1 MGKSKITIGN
11 AGGYWGDDPHALERQ
26 VKHGRL
32 DYITIDF
39 LAEITMSIMQ
49 KQRAKDPNAGYAK
62 DFIPMLERVLPQLM
76 EQGTRLITNAGGI
89 NPKACALAIRNLAQK
104 MGLNPK
110 IAVVYGD
117 DILEQLPALKER
129 GAALDNMETGESLT
143 AYQDLIQ
150 AANIYFGAAPVAEA
164 LKLEP
169 DIIITGRVTDTGI
182 TLAPMIHELGWSLT
196 DYNRLAAGI
205 VAGHILEC
213 GSQATGGNFT
223 DWHKVPSFNEIGYP
237 IVEMNQ
243 DGTFVI
249 TKHQGTGG
257 LVSVDTVREQ
267 LFYEM
272 GDPHSYLTPD
282 VVADFSSIQL
292 QQDGP
297 DRVKVFGIKGQEST
311 PFYKVSMA
319 YSDGFKSTGTLLIC
333 GPNARAKAE
342 RFAEIFWQRIPSDQL
357 LETKTEYFGWN
368 ACHRSLVQRED
379 GNEILLRL
387 GARAKDEASLRL
399 FAKMIPSL
407 ILSGPPGVAVTSGVP
422 KSQEV
427 ISYWPAL
434 LKKELVQPR
443 IAYLEGLSF
452 SKDETS
458 NSTVSGKYHPVPH
471 AAMTQTAHKATA
483 QVNDLVVSSSASA
496 GRGLHTLQTIAIGRS
511 GDKGDTAN
519 IGIIA
524 RSDAAYAF
532 LKEQLSAQVVKNLF
546 QEICHGTVVR
556 HEVPNMNGFNFLLE
570 SALGGGGTKTLA
582 IDAQG
587 KTYAQALL
595 AQWFEIPDAV
605 LRSVSHV

>member
-1 MGKSKITIGN
+1 MGKTKITIGN
-11 AGGYWGDDPHALERQ
+11 AGGYWGDDPNALERQ
-26 VKHGRL
+26 VKRGRL

-62 DFIPMLERVLPQLM
+62 DFIPMLERVLPQLLQ
-76 EQGTRLITNAGGI
+76 QGTRLITNAGGI
-89 NPKACALAIRNLAQK
+89 NPKACAMAIRVMAEK

-117 DILEQLPALKER
+117 DILDQLPSLKER
-129 GAALDNMETGESLT
+129 GAALDNMETGESLV
-143 AYQDLIQ
+143 AHRDRVQ
-150 AANIYFGAAPVAEA
+150 AANIYFGAAPVVEA
-164 LKLEP
+164 LKMEP

-196 DYNRLAAGI
+196 DYHRLASGI

-292 QQDGP
+292 QQDGK
-297 DRVKVFGIKGQEST
+297 DRVKVFGIKGQEAT

-319 YSDGFKSTGTLLIC
+319 YADGYKSTGTLLIC

-342 RFAEIFWQRIPSDQL
+342 RFAEIFWQRIPREDLIEAQ
-357 LETKTEYFGWN
+357 TEYFGWN
-368 ACHRSLVQRED
+368 ACHRSLVQRDD

-407 ILSGPPGVAVTSGVP
+407 ILSGPPGVAVTGGVP
-422 KSQEV
+422 KAQEV

-434 LKKELVQPR
+434 LKKELVKPR
-443 IAYLEGLSF
+443 IAFLEGHTF
-452 SKDETS
+452 SKDQESTT
-458 NSTVSGKYHPVPH
+458 TVSGQYRPTPD
-471 AAMTQTAHKATA
+471 AATTQTAQAATQPIA
-483 QVNDLVVSSSASA
+483 GLVFTPTTGPAK
-496 GRGLHTLQTIAIGRS
+496 GLHTLHRIALGRS

-519 IGIIA
+519 IGIMA
-524 RSDAAYAF
+524 RSDAAYQY
-532 LKEQLSAQVVKNLF
+532 LRENLTAQVVKNLF
-546 QEICHGTVVR
+546 QEICHGSVIR
-556 HEVPNMNGFNFLLE
+556 YEVPNMKGFNFLLE
-570 SALGGGGTKTLA
+570 SSLGGGGTQTLA

-595 AQWFEIPDAV
+595 AQWFAIPETV
-605 LRSVSHV
+605 LGSIPHD